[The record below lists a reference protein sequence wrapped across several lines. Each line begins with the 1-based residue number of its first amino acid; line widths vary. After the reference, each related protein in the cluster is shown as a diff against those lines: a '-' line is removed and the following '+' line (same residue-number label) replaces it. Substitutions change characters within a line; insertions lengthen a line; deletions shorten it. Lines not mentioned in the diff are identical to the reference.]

1 MSVKKIISY
10 KGYEGTFEVGEPIGG
25 KLSKNKLDRVDEG
38 QLEVTKGEGYGM
50 GVSANL
56 GTKAN
61 RRKRT
66 VRLGP
71 NVVEDVSPKQGD
83 EGDGVVVKVDDTR
96 DKVKEILFY
105 KLFRWYPK
113 LLSAVIDNLVL
124 VRVMVNSKG
133 TGGGVEEVR
142 EEIGYRYL

>member
-1 MSVKKIISY
+1 MSVKEIVSY
-10 KGYEGTFEVGEPIGG
+10 KGYKGTFEVGEPIRG

-38 QLEVTKGEGYGM
+38 RLEVTKGEGYGM

-71 NVVEDVSPKQGD
+71 NVVEDVSLKRGD
-83 EGDGVVVKVDDTR
+83 EGDRVVVKVNDTR
-96 DKVKEILFY
+96 DKAKEISFY
-105 KLFRWYPK
+105 KLFGWYPK
-113 LLSAVIDNLVL
+113 LLSAVIDDLVL
-124 VRVMVNSKG
+124 VQVMVNGEG
-133 TGGGVEEVR
+133 TGRGVEEVR